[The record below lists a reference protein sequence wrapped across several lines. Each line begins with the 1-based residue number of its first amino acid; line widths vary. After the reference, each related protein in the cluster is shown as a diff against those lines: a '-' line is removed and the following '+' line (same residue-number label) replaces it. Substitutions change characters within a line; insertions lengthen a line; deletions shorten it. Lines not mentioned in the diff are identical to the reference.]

1 MSTASAAQATGGDG
15 VSASR
20 RIRWAVARRFIG
32 HLAPYRRQVILGLSL
47 IPVSVTFAVLFPW
60 LIMRII
66 DVQLVPM
73 QSEGL
78 LFWCLVL
85 AGVLLGN
92 FLADAIFNYSLQSAA
107 QYAIRDIRAE
117 MFNRVLNFPRRY
129 FDKTPMGVTLTRLTS
144 DLEAISES
152 FTQGLL
158 SMIRDVLI
166 TVALLVFLLFI
177 SWELTLVLLLIGPL
191 IYWITEMLRRRLRDS
206 YLRARVVLSR
216 GTGYLQ
222 ECLSG
227 IKTVQL
233 YNAEA
238 AVQQRY
244 AGYTEEFREAQSK
257 SNLYDSALYSIIEG
271 ITTISMGLIIW
282 YGSKEILAA
291 TISLGVL
298 VGFINTLDKIFVP
311 IRDFTS
317 QMASIQRAFAAF
329 DHIEEIY
336 QEQTEQENSDGAQ
349 RLSGEQR
356 ARLGRFETLEFSNV
370 RFRYSADGPWVL
382 KGVSFRLDR
391 GRKIALVGSTGSG
404 KSTILRLITKTYV
417 NYEGS
422 IKLNG
427 IELSRIPK
435 AEVGKFFSL
444 MQQEVFLFNESIAF
458 NIGLERV
465 SANPDFI
472 ADAARYVYADQFIER
487 LPGKY
492 DFVLQGNGGN
502 LSAGQAQLIA
512 FARAIA
518 SGSEVIML
526 DEATSSVDSVTEQLI
541 QKAIDHVF
549 EEKTVIAIAHRL
561 STIQHSDEIL
571 VLDGG
576 SIIERGTHDRLMA
589 DAGFYARLVRK
600 LDTDATE
607 PSEGNTALPS
617 SPTAP

>member
-1 MSTASAAQATGGDG
+1 
-15 VSASR
+15 
-20 RIRWAVARRFIG
+20 
-32 HLAPYRRQVILGLSL
+32 
-47 IPVSVTFAVLFPW
+47 
-60 LIMRII
+60 MRII
-66 DVQLVPM
+66 DNQLVPM

-78 LFWCLVL
+78 VFWCLVL

-92 FLADAIFNYSLQSAA
+92 FLADAVFNYSLQSAA

-117 MFNRVLNFPRRY
+117 MFNRVLHFPRRY

-152 FTQGLL
+152 FTQGLM

-177 SWELTLVLLLIGPL
+177 SWQLTLVLLLIGPL
-191 IYWITEMLRRRLRDS
+191 IYYVTELLRRRLRDA
-206 YLRARVVLSR
+206 YLRARVVLSQ

-227 IKTVQL
+227 VKTVQL
-233 YNAEA
+233 YNAES
-238 AVQQRY
+238 AVQKRY
-244 AGYTEEFREAQSK
+244 ATYTEGFREAQSE
-257 SNLYDSALYSIIEG
+257 SNLYDSALYSLIEG
-271 ITTISMGLIIW
+271 ITTVSMGLIIW

-336 QEQTEQENSDGAQ
+336 EEETENESIGGVQQLSAGQ
-349 RLSGEQR
+349 RVQLDTFQS
-356 ARLGRFETLEFSNV
+356 LEFTDV
-370 RFRYSADGPWVL
+370 RFRYNVDGPWVL
-382 KGVSFRLDR
+382 QGVSFSLNK
-391 GRKIALVGSTGSG
+391 GSKIALVGSTGSG
-404 KSTILRLITKTYV
+404 KSTILRLLTKTYV
-417 NYEGS
+417 NYKGS

-427 IELSRIPK
+427 IELSQIPK

-458 NIGLERV
+458 NIGLARE
-465 SANPDFI
+465 SANPDFVT
-472 ADAARYVYADQFIER
+472 DAAKYVYADEFIER
-487 LPGKY
+487 LPGQY

-502 LSAGQAQLIA
+502 LSAGQGQLIA

-518 SGSEVIML
+518 TGSEVVML

-576 SIIERGTHDRLMA
+576 EIIERGTHGTLMGY
-589 DAGFYARLVRK
+589 AGFYANLVQQ
-600 LDTDATE
+600 LGSGTE
-607 PSEGNTALPS
+607 PA
-617 SPTAP
+617 

>member
-1 MSTASAAQATGGDG
+1 
-15 VSASR
+15 V
-20 RIRWAVARRFIG
+20 VRRFVG
-32 HLAPYRRQVILGLSL
+32 HFRPYRRQVILGLSL
-47 IPVSVTFAVLFPW
+47 IPVSVIFAVLFPW
-60 LIMRII
+60 MIMHII
-66 DVQLVPM
+66 DNQLVPM
-73 QSEGL
+73 QIEGL
-78 LFWCLVL
+78 SFWCLAL
-85 AGVLLGN
+85 GAVLLGN
-92 FLADAIFNYSLQSAA
+92 FFADAVFNYSLQSAA

-117 MFNRVLNFPRRY
+117 MFNRVLRFPRSY

-177 SWELTLVLLLIGPL
+177 SWQLTLVLLLIGPL
-191 IYWITEMLRRRLRDS
+191 IYYITELLRRRLRDS
-206 YLRARVVLSR
+206 YLRARVVLSQ

-233 YNAEA
+233 YNAET
-238 AVQQRY
+238 AVRKRY
-244 AGYTEEFREAQSK
+244 AGYTEEFCEAQSK

-282 YGSKEILAA
+282 YGSREILAA

-336 QEQTEQENSDGAQ
+336 EADTEDDGDALERSLSDAQ
-349 RLSGEQR
+349 YRQLV
-356 ARLGRFETLEFSNV
+356 RFESLEFCDV
-370 RFRYSADGPWVL
+370 RFRYKADGPWVL
-382 KGVSFRLDR
+382 KGVSFRLDK

-404 KSTILRLITKTYV
+404 KSTILRLLTKTYV

-427 IELSRIPK
+427 IELSKIPK
-435 AEVGKFFSL
+435 SEVGKFFSL

-458 NIGLERV
+458 NIGLERK
-465 SANPDFI
+465 SPNPTFVQ
-472 ADAARYVYADQFIER
+472 DAARYVYADQFIER

-492 DFVLQGNGGN
+492 EFVLQGNGGN
-502 LSAGQAQLIA
+502 LSAGQGQLIA

-518 SGSEVIML
+518 SGSEVVML

-549 EEKTVIAIAHRL
+549 QDKTVIAIAHRL

-576 SIIERGTHDRLMA
+576 TIIERGNHRALMA
-589 DAGFYARLVRK
+589 RAGFYANLVQQ
-600 LDTDATE
+600 LDQVDA
-607 PSEGNTALPS
+607 PV
-617 SPTAP
+617 

>member
-1 MSTASAAQATGGDG
+1 MTSPGATKKGPRWSV
-15 VSASR
+15 VS
-20 RIRWAVARRFIG
+20 RFLG
-32 HLAPYRRQVILGLSL
+32 HFRPYRKQVVLGVGL
-47 IPVSVTFAVLFPW
+47 IPVSVTFSILFPW

-66 DVQLVPM
+66 DEQLVPGI
-73 QSEGL
+73 SEGL
-78 LFWCLVL
+78 LWSCFALV
-85 AGVLLGN
+85 GVLIGN
-92 FLADAIFNYSLQSAA
+92 FLADAVFNYSLQSAA

-117 MFNRVLNFPRRY
+117 MFARVLQFPRRY

-158 SMIRDVLI
+158 SMVRDVLV
-166 TVALLVFLLFI
+166 TVALLIFLLFI
-177 SWELTLVLLLIGPL
+177 SWKLTLVLLFIGPL
-191 IYWITEMLRRRLRDS
+191 IYYITQVLRRLLRDT
-206 YLRARVVLSR
+206 YLKARVVLSQ

-233 YNAEA
+233 YNAEV
-238 AVQQRY
+238 AVQRRY
-244 AGYTEEFREAQSK
+244 GTYTEEFCQAQSK

-271 ITTISMGLIIW
+271 ITTVSMGLIIW

-329 DHIEEIY
+329 DHIEDIY
-336 QEQTEQENSDGAQ
+336 QQDTESENGAGGRALSASQ
-349 RLSGEQR
+349 REVL
-356 ARLGRFETLEFSNV
+356 ETFRTVEFDAVSFKYNE
-370 RFRYSADGPWVL
+370 DGPYVL
-382 KGVSFRLDR
+382 RDVTFELNR
-391 GRKIALVGSTGSG
+391 GDKIALVGSTGSG
-404 KSTILRLITKTYV
+404 KSTILRLLTKTYG

-427 IELSRIPK
+427 IELSDIPK

-444 MQQEVFLFNESIAF
+444 MQQEVFLFNESIEF
-458 NIGLERV
+458 NIGLARESNNGQLV
-465 SANPDFI
+465 V
-472 ADAARYVYADQFIER
+472 DAARYVYADKFIEQ
-487 LPGKY
+487 LAGQY
-492 DFVLQGNGGN
+492 DFVLQGNGSN
-502 LSAGQAQLIA
+502 LSAGQGQLIT

-518 SGSEVIML
+518 GGSEVVML

-549 EEKTVIAIAHRL
+549 EEKTVISIAHRL
-561 STIQHSDEIL
+561 STIAHSDQIL

-576 SIIERGTHDRLMA
+576 AIIERGTHDALMA
-589 DAGFYARLVRK
+589 KAGFYANLVQQ
-600 LDTDATE
+600 LDKYD
-607 PSEGNTALPS
+607 SSLPEFN
-617 SPTAP
+617 

>member
-1 MSTASAAQATGGDG
+1 
-15 VSASR
+15 
-20 RIRWAVARRFIG
+20 
-32 HLAPYRRQVILGLSL
+32 
-47 IPVSVTFAVLFPW
+47 
-60 LIMRII
+60 
-66 DVQLVPM
+66 
-73 QSEGL
+73 
-78 LFWCLVL
+78 
-85 AGVLLGN
+85 
-92 FLADAIFNYSLQSAA
+92 
-107 QYAIRDIRAE
+107 
-117 MFNRVLNFPRRY
+117 MFNRVLRFPRRY

-158 SMIRDVLI
+158 SMVRDVLV
-166 TVALLVFLLFI
+166 TLALLIFLLFI
-177 SWELTLVLLLIGPL
+177 SWKLALVLLVIGPP
-191 IYWITEMLRRRLRDS
+191 IYYVTEILRRLLRDA
-206 YLRARVVLSR
+206 YLNARIVLSQ

-227 IKTVQL
+227 VKTVQL
-233 YNAEA
+233 YNAEEN
-238 AVQQRY
+238 VQQRY
-244 AGYTEEFREAQSK
+244 GTYTRGFYDAQSK

-282 YGSKEILAA
+282 FGSKEILAA
-291 TISLGVL
+291 SISLGVL

-336 QEQTEQENSDGAQ
+336 QQETEGDTQQ
-349 RLSGEQR
+349 LTVLQK
-356 ARLGRFETLEFSNV
+356 FECLVFDQV
-370 RFRYSADGPWVL
+370 KFKYSVDGPYVL
-382 KGVSFRLDR
+382 KGVSFCLNKGDQ
-391 GRKIALVGSTGSG
+391 IALVGSTGSG
-404 KSTILRLITKTYV
+404 KSTVLRLLTKTYD

-422 IKLNG
+422 ISLNG

-444 MQQEVFLFNESIAF
+444 MQQEVFLFNESIEF
-458 NIGLERV
+458 NIGLAREGQSQNDV
-465 SANPDFI
+465 I
-472 ADAARYVYADQFIER
+472 EAAKYVYANEFIER

-492 DFVLQGNGGN
+492 TFKLQGNGSN
-502 LSAGQAQLIA
+502 LSAGQGQLIA

-518 SGSEVIML
+518 GGSEVVML

-571 VLDGG
+571 VLDEGM
-576 SIIERGTHDRLMA
+576 IIERGTHITLLA
-589 DAGFYARLVRK
+589 QAGFYANLVEEVAI
-600 LDTDATE
+600 D
-607 PSEGNTALPS
+607 
-617 SPTAP
+617 

>member
-1 MSTASAAQATGGDG
+1 MNTTSSKRPAGPKVHWSV
-15 VSASR
+15 VS
-20 RIRWAVARRFIG
+20 RFLG
-32 HLAPYRRQVILGLSL
+32 HFRPYRKQVVLGVSL
-47 IPVSVTFAVLFPW
+47 IPVSVIFSILFPW

-66 DVQLVPM
+66 DEQLVPGH
-73 QSEGL
+73 SEGL
-78 LFWCLVL
+78 WWWAL
-85 AGVLLGN
+85 ALGGVLLGN
-92 FLADAIFNYSLQSAA
+92 YLADAIFNFSLQSAA

-117 MFNRVLNFPRRY
+117 MFGRVLRFPRRY

-158 SMIRDVLI
+158 SMVRDVLV
-166 TVALLVFLLFI
+166 TLALLIFLMFI
-177 SWELTLVLLLIGPL
+177 SWRLTLVLLLIGPP
-191 IYWITEMLRRRLRDS
+191 IYYITQVLRRLLRDT
-206 YLRARVVLSR
+206 YLKARVVLSES
-216 GTGYLQ
+216 TGYLQ

-233 YNAEA
+233 YNAEED
-238 AVQQRY
+238 VQRRY
-244 AGYTEEFREAQSK
+244 GTYTEGFCHAQSR

-329 DHIEEIY
+329 DHIEDIY
-336 QEQTEQENSDGAQ
+336 QQDTEQEDDGSEISLSSEQ
-349 RLSGEQR
+349 RLQL
-356 ARLGRFETLEFSNV
+356 ARFNTLEFVDVS
-370 RFRYSADGPWVL
+370 FRYNRSGPYVL
-382 KGVSFRLDR
+382 QGVSFCLNK
-391 GRKIALVGSTGSG
+391 GAKIALVGSTGSG
-404 KSTILRLITKTYV
+404 KSTILRLLTKTYD

-422 IKLNG
+422 ILLNG
-427 IELSRIPK
+427 IELSKIPK
-435 AEVGKFFSL
+435 PEVSKFFSL
-444 MQQEVFLFNESIAF
+444 MQQEVFLFNETIEF
-458 NIGLERV
+458 NIGLART
-465 SANPDFI
+465 SASSG
-472 ADAARYVYADQFIER
+472 AVVDAARYVYANEFIER
-487 LPGKY
+487 LPGQY
-492 DFVLQGNGGN
+492 QFLLEGNGSN
-502 LSAGQAQLIA
+502 LSAGQGQLIA

-518 SGSEVIML
+518 GGSEVVML

-541 QKAIDHVF
+541 QRAIDHVF

-576 SIIERGTHDRLMA
+576 KIVERGTHTELMA
-589 DAGFYARLVRK
+589 ATGFYANLVK
-600 LDTDATE
+600 QLDT
-607 PSEGNTALPS
+607 
-617 SPTAP
+617 SPLD

>member
-1 MSTASAAQATGGDG
+1 MRTTAAAQET
-15 VSASR
+15 STTPTP
-20 RIRWAVARRFIG
+20 ARRKARWGVVRRFLG
-32 HLAPYRRQVILGLSL
+32 HFWPYRRQVILGLSL
-47 IPVSVTFAVLFPW
+47 IPVSVTLAVLFPW
-60 LIMRII
+60 MIMHVI
-66 DVQLVPM
+66 DNQLVPM

-78 LFWCLVL
+78 LFWCLAL

-92 FLADAIFNYSLQSAA
+92 FLADAVFNYSLQSAA

-117 MFNRVLNFPRRY
+117 MFNRVLHFPRRY

-191 IYWITEMLRRRLRDS
+191 IYYITEILRRRLRDT
-206 YLRARVVLSR
+206 YLRARVVLSQS
-216 GTGYLQ
+216 TGYLQ

-227 IKTVQL
+227 VKTVQL

-238 AVQQRY
+238 TVQSRY
-244 AGYTEEFREAQSK
+244 GGYTEEFREAQSK

-336 QEQTEQENSDGAQ
+336 EEETEQENSDGEQQLDNAQ
-349 RLSGEQR
+349 RAQLDGFKS
-356 ARLGRFETLEFSNV
+356 LEFTDV
-370 RFRYSADGPWVL
+370 RFRYNADGPWVL
-382 KGVSFRLDR
+382 RGVSFSLNK
-391 GRKIALVGSTGSG
+391 GSKIALVGSTGSG
-404 KSTILRLITKTYV
+404 KSTILRLLTKTYT

-427 IELSRIPK
+427 IELSEIPK

-458 NIGLERV
+458 NIGLERE
-465 SANPDFI
+465 SAHPDFVT
-472 ADAARYVYADQFIER
+472 DAAKYVYADEFIER

-502 LSAGQAQLIA
+502 LSAGQGQLIA

-518 SGSEVIML
+518 SGTEVVML

-576 SIIERGTHDRLMA
+576 TIIERGTHGTLMA
-589 DAGFYARLVRK
+589 KAGFYANLVQQ
-600 LDTDATE
+600 LDSGKE
-607 PSEGNTALPS
+607 PV
-617 SPTAP
+617 

>member
-1 MSTASAAQATGGDG
+1 MKSAAAAHDTGTTPT
-15 VSASR
+15 AER
-20 RIRWAVARRFIG
+20 QKIRWGVVWRFLG
-32 HLAPYRRQVILGLSL
+32 HFRPYRRQVAIGLSL
-47 IPVSVTFAVLFPW
+47 MPVSVALAVLFPW

-66 DVQLVPM
+66 DNQLVPM

-78 LFWCLVL
+78 VFWCLVL

-92 FLADAIFNYSLQSAA
+92 FLADAVFNYSLQSAA

-117 MFNRVLNFPRRY
+117 MFNRVLHFPRRY

-152 FTQGLL
+152 FTQGLM

-177 SWELTLVLLLIGPL
+177 SWQLTLVLLLIGPL
-191 IYWITEMLRRRLRDS
+191 IYYVTELLRRRLRDA
-206 YLRARVVLSR
+206 YLRARVVLSQ

-227 IKTVQL
+227 VKTVQL
-233 YNAEA
+233 YNAES
-238 AVQQRY
+238 AVQKRY
-244 AGYTEEFREAQSK
+244 ATYTEGFREAQSE
-257 SNLYDSALYSIIEG
+257 SNLYDSALYSLIEG
-271 ITTISMGLIIW
+271 ITTVSMGLIIW

-336 QEQTEQENSDGAQ
+336 EEETENESIGGVQQLSAGQ
-349 RLSGEQR
+349 RVQLDTFQS
-356 ARLGRFETLEFSNV
+356 LEFTDV
-370 RFRYSADGPWVL
+370 RFRYNVDGPWVL
-382 KGVSFRLDR
+382 QGVSFSLNK
-391 GRKIALVGSTGSG
+391 GSKIALVGSTGSG
-404 KSTILRLITKTYV
+404 KSTILRLLTKTYV
-417 NYEGS
+417 NYKGS

-427 IELSRIPK
+427 IELSQIPK

-458 NIGLERV
+458 NIGLARE
-465 SANPDFI
+465 SANPDFVT
-472 ADAARYVYADQFIER
+472 DAAKYVYADEFIER
-487 LPGKY
+487 LPGQY

-502 LSAGQAQLIA
+502 LSAGQGQLIA

-518 SGSEVIML
+518 TGSEVVML

-576 SIIERGTHDRLMA
+576 EIIERGTHGTLMGY
-589 DAGFYARLVRK
+589 AGFYANLVQQ
-600 LDTDATE
+600 LGSGTE
-607 PSEGNTALPS
+607 PA
-617 SPTAP
+617 

>member
-1 MSTASAAQATGGDG
+1 MRPS
-15 VSASR
+15 
-20 RIRWAVARRFIG
+20 AVAEEAGTKPTPVRQKIHWGVVRRFLG
-32 HLAPYRRQVILGLSL
+32 HFRPYRGQVILGLSL
-47 IPVSVTFAVLFPW
+47 IPVSVIFAILFPW

-66 DVQLVPM
+66 DNQLVPM

-85 AGVLLGN
+85 AAVLVGN
-92 FLADAIFNYSLQSAA
+92 FLADAVFNYSLHSAA

-117 MFNRVLNFPRRY
+117 MFSRVLHFPRRY

-166 TVALLVFLLFI
+166 TIALLAFLLFI
-177 SWELTLVLLLIGPL
+177 NWKLTLVLLLIGPL
-191 IYWITEMLRRRLRDS
+191 IYYITEILRRRLRDT
-206 YLRARVVLSR
+206 YLRARVVLSQ

-238 AVQQRY
+238 AVQKRY
-244 AGYTEEFREAQSK
+244 ATYTEGFRKAQSE

-271 ITTISMGLIIW
+271 ITTVSMGLIIW

-336 QEQTEQENSDGAQ
+336 EEATEHESSDRQ
-349 RLSGEQR
+349 HLSAAERGQ
-356 ARLGRFETLEFSNV
+356 LDRFQSLEFEDV
-370 RFRYSADGPWVL
+370 RFRYKADGPWVL
-382 KGVSFRLDR
+382 QGVSFCLNR
-391 GRKIALVGSTGSG
+391 GSKIALVGSTGSG
-404 KSTILRLITKTYV
+404 KSTILRLLTKTYV

-458 NIGLERV
+458 NIGLEREASYPNFV
-465 SANPDFI
+465 K
-472 ADAARYVYADQFIER
+472 DAARYVYADEFIER

-502 LSAGQAQLIA
+502 LSAGQGQLIA

-518 SGSEVIML
+518 SGSEVVML

-549 EEKTVIAIAHRL
+549 EDKTVIAIAHRL

-576 SIIERGTHDRLMA
+576 VIVERGTHGTLMA
-589 DAGFYARLVRK
+589 KAGFYANLVQK
-600 LDTDATE
+600 LDSGPDPA
-607 PSEGNTALPS
+607 
-617 SPTAP
+617 

>member
-1 MSTASAAQATGGDG
+1 MRASAVAQEG
-15 VSASR
+15 SAKPAR
-20 RIRWAVARRFIG
+20 DKQRIRWGVVQRFLG
-32 HLAPYRRQVILGLSL
+32 HFRPYRRQVILGLSL
-47 IPVSVTFAVLFPW
+47 IPVSVVFAILFPW
-60 LIMRII
+60 LIMHII
-66 DVQLVPM
+66 DNQLVPM

-78 LFWCLVL
+78 VFWCMAL
-85 AGVLLGN
+85 AGVLIGN
-92 FLADAIFNYSLQSAA
+92 FLADAVFNYSLQSAA

-117 MFNRVLNFPRRY
+117 MFNRVLHFPRRY

-158 SMIRDVLI
+158 SMIRDVLV
-166 TVALLVFLLFI
+166 TVALLVFLMFI
-177 SWELTLVLLLIGPL
+177 SWQLTLVLLLIGPL
-191 IYWITEMLRRRLRDS
+191 IYYITELLRRRLRDT
-206 YLRARVVLSR
+206 YLRARVVLSQ

-233 YNAEA
+233 YNAET
-238 AVQQRY
+238 AVQKRY
-244 AGYTEEFREAQSK
+244 AGYTEGFREAQSQ
-257 SNLYDSALYSIIEG
+257 SNLYDSGLYSLIEG
-271 ITTISMGLIIW
+271 VTTISMGLIIW

-336 QEQTEQENSDGAQ
+336 QEETELESSDGGQ
-349 RLSGEQR
+349 RLSATQR
-356 ARLGRFETLEFSNV
+356 QQLDTFESLEFADV
-370 RFRYSADGPWVL
+370 RFRYNLDGPWVL
-382 KGVSFRLDR
+382 RGVSFCLNR
-391 GRKIALVGSTGSG
+391 GSKIALVGSTGSG
-404 KSTILRLITKTYV
+404 KSTILRLLTKTYV

-427 IELSRIPK
+427 IELRQIPK
-435 AEVGKFFSL
+435 SEVGKFFSL

-458 NIGLERV
+458 NIGLERG
-465 SANPDFI
+465 SSNPDYVK
-472 ADAARYVYADQFIER
+472 DAARYVYADEFIER

-492 DFVLQGNGGN
+492 DFVLQSNGGN
-502 LSAGQAQLIA
+502 LSAGQGQLIA

-518 SGSEVIML
+518 SGSEVVML

-561 STIQHSDEIL
+561 STIAHSDEIL

-576 SIIERGTHDRLMA
+576 AIIERGTHHTLMA
-589 DAGFYARLVRK
+589 KAGFYANLVQQ
-600 LDTDATE
+600 LE
-607 PSEGNTALPS
+607 PPVGPG
-617 SPTAP
+617 

>member
-1 MSTASAAQATGGDG
+1 MNTPAASTPASTFHWS
-15 VSASR
+15 V
-20 RIRWAVARRFIG
+20 VRRFLG
-32 HLAPYRRQVILGLSL
+32 HFRPYRKQVSLGVAL
-47 IPVSVTFAVLFPW
+47 IPVSVAFSILFPW
-60 LIMRII
+60 LIMKII
-66 DVQLVPM
+66 DEQLVPGH
-73 QSEGL
+73 SEGL
-78 LFWCLVL
+78 MFAAFAL
-85 AGVLLGN
+85 AGVLVGN
-92 FLADAIFNYSLQSAA
+92 YIADAVFNYSLQSAA
-107 QYAIRDIRAE
+107 QYAIGDIRAE
-117 MFNRVLNFPRRY
+117 MFSRVLHFPRRY

-158 SMIRDVLI
+158 SMVRDVLV
-166 TVALLVFLLFI
+166 TLALLIFLAFISWKLALVLLFI
-177 SWELTLVLLLIGPL
+177 GPP
-191 IYWITEMLRRRLRDS
+191 IYYITEILRRLLRDA
-206 YLRARVVLSR
+206 YLNARIVLSQ

-233 YNAEA
+233 YNAEED
-238 AVQQRY
+238 VQRRY
-244 AGYTEEFREAQSK
+244 GKYTRGFYDAQSK

-291 TISLGVL
+291 SITLGVL

-336 QEQTEQENSDGAQ
+336 EQETEHDT
-349 RLSGEQR
+349 LQR
-356 ARLGRFETLEFSNV
+356 ANDNISKLSSEERGALYRFESLEFNGV
-370 RFRYSADGPWVL
+370 KFRYSEDGPYVL
-382 KGVSFRLDR
+382 NGVSFSLRKGD
-391 GRKIALVGSTGSG
+391 KIALVGSTGSG
-404 KSTILRLITKTYV
+404 KSTILRLLTKTYD

-422 IKLNG
+422 ITLNG
-427 IELSRIPK
+427 IELSRIPRT
-435 AEVGKFFSL
+435 EVSQFFSL
-444 MQQEVFLFNESIAF
+444 MQQEVFLFNESIEF
-458 NIGLERV
+458 NIGLGQDSNSKNDVVE
-465 SANPDFI
+465 
-472 ADAARYVYADQFIER
+472 AARYVYADEFIER

-492 DFVLQGNGGN
+492 DFKLLGNGSN
-502 LSAGQAQLIA
+502 LSAGQSQLIA

-518 SGSEVIML
+518 GGSEVVML
-526 DEATSSVDSVTEQLI
+526 DEATSSVDSVTERLI

-576 SIIERGTHDRLMA
+576 AIIERGTHTTLLA
-589 DAGFYARLVRK
+589 QTGFYANLVEELK
-600 LDTDATE
+600 
-607 PSEGNTALPS
+607 SE
-617 SPTAP
+617 

>member
-1 MSTASAAQATGGDG
+1 MNSPAWNNKGRQWSV
-15 VSASR
+15 VS
-20 RIRWAVARRFIG
+20 RFLG
-32 HLAPYRRQVILGLSL
+32 HFRPYRKQVFVGVAL
-47 IPVSVTFAVLFPW
+47 IPVSVAFSILFPW

-66 DVQLVPM
+66 DEQLVPGI
-73 QSEGL
+73 SEGL
-78 LFWCLVL
+78 LWSCLVL
-85 AGVLLGN
+85 VGVLVGN
-92 FLADAIFNYSLQSAA
+92 FLADAVFNYSLQSAA

-117 MFNRVLNFPRRY
+117 MFSRVLQFPRRY

-158 SMIRDVLI
+158 SMIRDVLVTI
-166 TVALLVFLLFI
+166 ALLIFLLLI
-177 SWELTLVLLLIGPL
+177 SWKLTLVLLLIGPL
-191 IYWITEMLRRRLRDS
+191 IYYITQVLRRLLRDS
-206 YLRARVVLSR
+206 YLRARVVLSQ

-222 ECLSG
+222 ECLAG

-233 YNAEA
+233 YNAEV
-238 AVQQRY
+238 AVQSRY
-244 AGYTEEFREAQSK
+244 GGYTGEFCQAQSK

-336 QEQTEQENSDGAQ
+336 QQGTEGESGSAGQT
-349 RLSGEQR
+349 
-356 ARLGRFETLEFSNV
+356 LGSHSRQLLETFRTVEFDAVSFKYNE
-370 RFRYSADGPWVL
+370 DGPYVL
-382 KGVSFRLDR
+382 RDVTFELNR
-391 GRKIALVGSTGSG
+391 GDKIALVGSTGSG
-404 KSTILRLITKTYV
+404 KSTILRLLTKTYG

-427 IELSRIPK
+427 LELRDIPK

-458 NIGLERV
+458 NIGLARESSDSQLV
-465 SANPDFI
+465 I
-472 ADAARYVYADQFIER
+472 DAARYVYADKFIEQ
-487 LPGKY
+487 LPGQY
-492 DFVLQGNGGN
+492 DFVLQNNGGN
-502 LSAGQAQLIA
+502 LSAGQGQLIT

-518 SGSEVIML
+518 GGSEVVML

-561 STIQHSDEIL
+561 STIQHSDQIL

-576 SIIERGTHDRLMA
+576 AIIERGTHEALMA
-589 DAGFYARLVRK
+589 KTGFYANLVQQLDRK
-600 LDTDATE
+600 D
-607 PSEGNTALPS
+607 SSLPEFV
-617 SPTAP
+617 